1 MSPRSSRS
9 LAAAVGVVVTAG
21 GLFSAGCSDGR
32 SLRLDDLRNSKA
44 PYFYVGRS
52 FDGLPVT
59 HVERYHR
66 GVATL
71 VYGTCTARSDQGC
84 APPLELQHWLC
95 QGRVTVAIFADRA
108 RASRAAKA
116 LRPLSR
122 GASGRRPAISYNLG
136 APCL

>member
-1 MSPRSSRS
+1 MRPRSSRS
-9 LAAAVGVVVTAG
+9 LAAAVAIAG
-21 GLFSAGCSDGR
+21 GLLAGCSADH
-32 SLRLDDLRNSKA
+32 SLRVGDLRSAKA

-52 FDGLPVT
+52 FDGLAIT

-66 GVATL
+66 GVATF
-71 VYGTCTARSDQGC
+71 VYGTCKARSDEGC

-95 QGRVTVAIFADRA
+95 HGKVTVAIFADRG

-136 APCL
+136 APCF

>member
-71 VYGTCTARSDQGC
+71 VYGTCTARSDEWC
-84 APPLELQHWLC
+84 APRWSYSTGC
-95 QGRVTVAIFADRA
+95 VT
-108 RASRAAKA
+108 
-116 LRPLSR
+116 
-122 GASGRRPAISYNLG
+122 GG
-136 APCL
+136 